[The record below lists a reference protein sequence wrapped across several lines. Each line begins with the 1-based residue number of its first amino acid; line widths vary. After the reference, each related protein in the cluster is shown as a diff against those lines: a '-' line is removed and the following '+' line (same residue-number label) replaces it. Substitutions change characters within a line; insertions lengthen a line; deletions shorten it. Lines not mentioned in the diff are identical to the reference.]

1 MDGKHTVFGK
11 LVGGLE
17 TLQKMEQIE
26 VDNKDRPIEDII
38 IETAQVFVDPF
49 KEAEEQ
55 LMKERAEELE
65 KKQQEVNEE
74 KKQKRLKEPL
84 KVYRE
89 GVGKYL
95 NIQALK
101 QNLKED
107 TTTTT
112 SLAAGPIR
120 KKAASKAG
128 FGDFSSW

>member
-1 MDGKHTVFGK
+1 MDGKHTIFGK
-11 LVGGLE
+11 LVGGMD
-17 TLQKMEQIE
+17 TLTQMEKIE

-38 IETAQVFVDPF
+38 IESAQVFVDPF
-49 KEAEEQ
+49 EEA
-55 LMKERAEELE
+55 AEELAKVRAAE
-65 KKQQEVNEE
+65 AEKQQTAIAEE

-101 QNLKED
+101 AKSSED
-107 TTTTT
+107 SAPIEIATKKKKLT
-112 SLAAGPIR
+112 SNN
-120 KKAASKAG
+120 